1 MSLGVLPASAVS
13 PWLADADM
21 QTRIYMKPFFRHTP
35 AVLAAVLLSACATLS
50 LPDYAPGHPAH
61 PDATPAPVAA
71 SSSALDSYRPAAAG
85 R

>member
-1 MSLGVLPASAVS
+1 
-13 PWLADADM
+13 
-21 QTRIYMKPFFRHTP
+21 MKPFFRHTP

-85 R
+85 RGEPAPAEQPASGGGHDHH